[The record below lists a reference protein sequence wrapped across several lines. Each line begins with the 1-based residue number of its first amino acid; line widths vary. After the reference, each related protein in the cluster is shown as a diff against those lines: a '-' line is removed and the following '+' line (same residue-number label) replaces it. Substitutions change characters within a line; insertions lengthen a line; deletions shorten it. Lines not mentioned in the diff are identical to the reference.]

1 MTTKSL
7 AELEADCG
15 RWKAVSNTLMDLGQR
30 AIDASRLCSQIDWPD
45 EAAAFSI
52 MAVGIGRLIEDSVL
66 PALEAHHE
74 EHYQAAC
81 EVARL
86 ERKIG
91 EAS

>member
-1 MTTKSL
+1 MSKSL

-15 RWKAVSNTLMDLGQR
+15 RWREVSTTLMDLGQR
-30 AIDASRLCSQIDWPD
+30 AIDASRLCSQIAWQD
-45 EAAAFSI
+45 EAAAFSL
-52 MAVGIGRLIEDSVL
+52 MAAGIARLIEETVL
-66 PALEAHHE
+66 PAVEAHHA

-86 ERKIG
+86 EKRLG